1 MIRPPMMSW
10 PSLNMSAST
19 TNVSPTSR
27 LTGYR
32 PPSSSGV
39 TFSMTTDRHDAGAVS
54 TGPDPFADLAMLAA
68 LDVLR
73 GAVTAPADAGAAVG
87 TARTRDA
94 GLRAGVVMHS
104 GYHHHVPAVAILAH
118 SIGAPGGR
126 TALAGRPRAPERPP
140 GRPC

>member
-1 MIRPPMMSW
+1 MMRPAMMSW

-39 TFSMTTDRHDAGAVS
+39 TLSMTTDRNAAGADAAG
-54 TGPDPFADLAMLAA
+54 TAPFVDLAVLAA

-73 GAVTAPADAGAAVG
+73 GAVAAPADTGAADG

-104 GYHHHVPAVAILAH
+104 GYHHH
-118 SIGAPGGR
+118 
-126 TALAGRPRAPERPP
+126 
-140 GRPC
+140 